1 VESVKKLILFL
12 FLVLGAQIVLAQN
25 EKNGKNS
32 EAGVPYNEG
41 NTLVKQQK
49 YAEAIDAYKKAV
61 QADPQF
67 QQAY

>member
-1 VESVKKLILFL
+1 MKKLILFL

-49 YAEAIDAYKKAV
+49 YAEAIDVYKKAV
-61 QADPQF
+61 LEYHKLK
-67 QQAY
+67 QAY